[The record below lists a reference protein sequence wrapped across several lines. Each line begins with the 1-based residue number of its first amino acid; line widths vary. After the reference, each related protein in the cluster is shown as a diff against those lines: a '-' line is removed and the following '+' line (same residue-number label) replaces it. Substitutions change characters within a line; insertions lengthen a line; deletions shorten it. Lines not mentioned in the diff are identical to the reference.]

1 MKSTKKSALRKLLYL
16 LKSHTGK
23 IVAILMLSIFCV
35 AGSLALPILFGK
47 TIDLLIE
54 AFAVN
59 FSEVNRNLIVIAV
72 VIFLTAISQYVF
84 NLLKNKITFKL
95 IKTLRDDIFKKIQ
108 QVPIK
113 YIDQQGVSKI
123 LERNINDV
131 EQIAD
136 GFLLGFSQLFSG
148 ILTIIGTLAIMFT
161 INWIIALIVLCL
173 SPISLFVAKFLAKKS
188 FKLFKQTANIRD
200 CQTGFI
206 NENISN
212 LKIIKSF
219 NQEQNKLKN
228 FDEINEV
235 FSKVSLQSIFISS
248 LTNPVTR
255 FINALIYACVVLAG
269 AIMLISK
276 TTLPFGFTVGLL
288 TNLLMYAT
296 QYTKPFNEISEV
308 ITEFQNSLVC
318 ANRVFE
324 LLQSPNQIEDSKKA
338 KKIDA
343 KGDIVLNS
351 VVFGYNKDNKII
363 KDFSTQIKSGQ
374 HIAIVGPTGCGK
386 TTIINLLMRFYE
398 IDDGKIEIDNIN
410 LFDITRTSLRQNFGM
425 VLQET
430 WLKKGTIKSN
440 IAMGKPNASQE
451 EIVEVAKKAYAH
463 NFIMQL
469 KDGYDTVIEEDGG
482 ILSEGQK
489 QLLCIARVMLTKPP
503 MLILDEATSAIDIL
517 TEQKVQK
524 AFDTLMKGRTTFIIA
539 HRLSTIK
546 NADKILVL
554 KDGKIIE
561 QGSHKQLLETKG
573 FYYDLYSKQLK
584 G

>member
-1 MKSTKKSALRKLLYL
+1 MKSTKKSGLRKLLYL
-16 LKSHTGK
+16 LKNHTGK

-228 FDEINEV
+228 FDEINEA

-288 TNLLMYAT
+288 TNLLML
-296 QYTKPFNEISEV
+296 
-308 ITEFQNSLVC
+308 SL
-318 ANRVFE
+318 
-324 LLQSPNQIEDSKKA
+324 I
-338 KKIDA
+338 
-343 KGDIVLNS
+343 
-351 VVFGYNKDNKII
+351 
-363 KDFSTQIKSGQ
+363 
-374 HIAIVGPTGCGK
+374 HI
-386 TTIINLLMRFYE
+386 
-398 IDDGKIEIDNIN
+398 
-410 LFDITRTSLRQNFGM
+410 
-425 VLQET
+425 
-430 WLKKGTIKSN
+430 
-440 IAMGKPNASQE
+440 
-451 EIVEVAKKAYAH
+451 
-463 NFIMQL
+463 
-469 KDGYDTVIEEDGG
+469 
-482 ILSEGQK
+482 
-489 QLLCIARVMLTKPP
+489 
-503 MLILDEATSAIDIL
+503 
-517 TEQKVQK
+517 
-524 AFDTLMKGRTTFIIA
+524 
-539 HRLSTIK
+539 
-546 NADKILVL
+546 
-554 KDGKIIE
+554 
-561 QGSHKQLLETKG
+561 
-573 FYYDLYSKQLK
+573 
-584 G
+584 